1 MAKETVDTRVVRME
15 FDNKQFEKNVKQTSK
30 SLETLKQDLDFKGV
44 GDSIEQVKI
53 KISALQ
59 VTMATF
65 IANIT
70 NSIREIIQAITEK
83 FGVAKSVNACF

>member
-70 NSIREIIQAITEK
+70 NKIINL
-83 FGVAKSVNACF
+83 GVTLVKSLSVDNI